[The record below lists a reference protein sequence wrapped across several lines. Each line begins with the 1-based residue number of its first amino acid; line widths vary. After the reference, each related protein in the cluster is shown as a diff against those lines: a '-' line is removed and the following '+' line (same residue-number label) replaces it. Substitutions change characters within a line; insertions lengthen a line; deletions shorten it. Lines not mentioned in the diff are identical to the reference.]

1 MEDVAVDQLEGC
13 LRVGA
18 LGGEDGVL
26 LLGLLGSAP
35 GELTDGEVGDGLLAL
50 VKLWGQVDAALA
62 GFTSVFEARTVFA
75 GDGARST
82 GSWIAARS
90 EITAQAATRLAQ
102 RARGLRSC
110 PHVAAAYEQGL
121 IGTAKVGFVLA
132 AREGVE
138 SLFAEREQELV
149 ELIRDL
155 TVAHARLAVA
165 QWRRLAL
172 ATAGLDEDSEPCDE
186 VANHLHLSRSSEGR
200 HLLSGNLDAVGGAE
214 LAGHV
219 AAEVTAMFASGAFAV
234 GDGLVASQRNA
245 RALCYLVARGADP
258 ATVHG
263 EARPSVSLIWDAA
276 DLLGRPAE
284 TSEEAMERR
293 AMLADGTPVPRSV
306 AERLLR
312 EGTVRDV
319 LAVLAMDGSA
329 QVLGVSRAS
338 RGANARQRRALG
350 VQDQG
355 CVFPGCSAPISWTDA
370 HHTVAYERTKLTDL
384 EQLAL
389 LCRFHHHLVHE
400 GGFTLARDRH
410 GVSVRRPDGTLIP
423 RAGPGRQ
430 LHEPTTA
437 ELGLD
442 PTRPG
447 PVGVAQS
454 DAHTGDATER
464 PGRCGASRLRR
475 LAEQLDHDERIAE
488 WHGAQT
494 ERTGAELAS
503 RLTQI
508 GLGPAELTGRAI
520 DPSFVDHLDLD
531 DRHQLFAPV

>member
-1 MEDVAVDQLEGC
+1 MEGVVDGPEQEMRAG
-13 LRVGA
+13 GWSSPDAA
-18 LGGEDGVL
+18 LLVE
-26 LLGLLGSAP
+26 LLGSVP
-35 GELTDGEVGDGLLAL
+35 GGLTDGEVGDGLLAL
-50 VKLWGQVDAALA
+50 VKLSGQVDAALA
-62 GFTSVFEARTVFA
+62 GFASVFEARTVFA
-75 GDGARST
+75 GDGARTT

-132 AREGVE
+132 ARERVE

-149 ELIRDL
+149 EMIRDL

-172 ATAGLDEDSEPCDE
+172 AAAGLDEDREPCDE
-186 VANHLHLSRSSEGR
+186 GANRLHLSRSSQGR
-200 HLLSGNLDAVGGAE
+200 HVLSGNLDAVGGAE

-219 AAEVTAMFASGAFAV
+219 EAQVTAMFASGAFAA

-245 RALCYLVARGADP
+245 RALCSLVARGADP

-284 TSEEAMERR
+284 TSEEALERR

-312 EGTVRDV
+312 HGTVRDV
-319 LAVLAMDGSA
+319 LAVFGMDGSA

-338 RGANARQRRALG
+338 RTANARQRRALG

-355 CVFPGCSAPISWTDA
+355 CVFPGCGAPVPWTDA
-370 HHTVAYERTKLTDL
+370 HHTVAYERSKLTDL

-400 GGFTLARDRH
+400 GGFTLTRDHH
-410 GVSVRRPDGTLIP
+410 GITVHRPDGTSMP

-430 LHEPTTA
+430 HQEPTTTEPA
-437 ELGLD
+437 PVPADPNPDPGSLD
-442 PTRPG
+442 P
-447 PVGVAQS
+447 
-454 DAHTGDATER
+454 GDARAGDAPER
-464 PGRCGASRLRR
+464 PKGRLR
-475 LAEQLDHDERIAE
+475 
-488 WHGAQT
+488 HGSA
-494 ERTGAELAS
+494 A
-503 RLTQI
+503 
-508 GLGPAELTGRAI
+508 
-520 DPSFVDHLDLD
+520 
-531 DRHQLFAPV
+531 